1 VGEGRGEGSNGRRR
15 ARYALRALALAAIVA
30 LFAYVVIRGTNRGN
44 DFKYFYGAA
53 RLLWKGGHLRVDSQ
67 PRYPIT
73 LHVMLAPLASRSI
86 GTAATVW
93 AALSF
98 GAVGSLPWALARLT
112 GVRPRRQF
120 LAWAAVA
127 PFFIDALSLGQSD
140 PINFALVAWGL
151 VAVKEGRGFVGSLL
165 IGMAGLIKILPAVHW
180 ATALTRS
187 RSTAVFAGVAA
198 TIVAGFGLVALAVGP
213 EEAIRG
219 FHDQAEWISRN
230 EKPWH
235 LVARGGD
242 LRPNNESLPIVLAR
256 TFGAMP
262 EGFRPR
268 NALVVARL
276 PLGLIWGAWGTVLVG
291 LALTWLASARAAG
304 RLDPGRSL
312 TGMFALS
319 SIAMLAAT
327 PICWH
332 HYFLWTMPACLFLIH
347 RPWIV
352 GGYAVV
358 SLAGSASQA
367 MRGVGWH
374 MVLALGLFA
383 MVAWEIHRS
392 TWMTIE
398 GRPHAT
404 HPRA

>member
-1 VGEGRGEGSNGRRR
+1 V
-15 ARYALRALALAAIVA
+15 LAVAAIVA
-30 LFAYVVIRGTNRGN
+30 LFVYVTIRGTNRGN

-73 LHVMLAPLASRSI
+73 LHVLLAPLASRSI

-98 GAVGSLPWALARLT
+98 AALGSLPWALAGLT
-112 GVRPRRQF
+112 GVRPRRQL

-140 PINFALVAWGL
+140 PINFTLVAWGL

-187 RSTAVFAGVAA
+187 RALSVFAGIAA

-219 FHDQAEWISRN
+219 FQDQAEWISRN

-262 EGFRPR
+262 EEFRPR
-268 NALVVARL
+268 NALAVSRL
-276 PLGLIWGAWGTVLVG
+276 PLGLIWAAWGTVLVG

-304 RLDPGRSL
+304 RLDPTRAL

-332 HYFLWTMPACLFLIH
+332 HYFLWTMPACLFLIG
-347 RPWIV
+347 RPGVV
-352 GGYAVV
+352 GGYATL
-358 SLAGSASQA
+358 SLLGASSQMA
-367 MRGVGWH
+367 RGVGWH
-374 MVLALGLFA
+374 MMLAMGLFA
-383 MVAWEIHRS
+383 MVAWEMHRS
-392 TWMTIE
+392 TRTTIE
-398 GRPHAT
+398 GRPDAA

>member
-1 VGEGRGEGSNGRRR
+1 V
-15 ARYALRALALAAIVA
+15 LRVLAVAAIVG

-73 LHVMLAPLASRSI
+73 LHVLLAPLASRSI
-86 GTAATVW
+86 GTAATAW
-93 AALSF
+93 ALISF
-98 GAVGSLPWALARLT
+98 TAVGSLPLALTRLT
-112 GVRPRRQF
+112 GVRPRKQL

-151 VAVKEGRGFVGSLL
+151 VAVKEGRGFAGSLL

-187 RSTAVFAGVAA
+187 RASGVFAGIAA
-198 TIVAGFGLVALAVGP
+198 TVIGGFALVALAVGP

-219 FHDQAEWISRN
+219 FQDQAAWISRN

-262 EGFRPR
+262 EEYRPR
-268 NALVVARL
+268 SALVVSRL
-276 PLGLIWGAWGTVLVG
+276 PLGLIWAAWGAVLLG
-291 LALTWLASARAAG
+291 LAMAWLASARVSS
-304 RLDPGRSL
+304 RLDGERAL
-312 TGMFALS
+312 TGIFALS

-347 RPWIV
+347 RPGIV
-352 GGYAVV
+352 GGYALL
-358 SLAGSASQA
+358 SLAGSASQMA
-367 MRGVGWH
+367 RGAGWH
-374 MVLALGLFA
+374 MMLAMGLSA
-383 MVAWEIHRS
+383 MVAWEI
-392 TWMTIE
+392 
-398 GRPHAT
+398 GRLGKVNGRHVTDSAAGPFS
-404 HPRA
+404 